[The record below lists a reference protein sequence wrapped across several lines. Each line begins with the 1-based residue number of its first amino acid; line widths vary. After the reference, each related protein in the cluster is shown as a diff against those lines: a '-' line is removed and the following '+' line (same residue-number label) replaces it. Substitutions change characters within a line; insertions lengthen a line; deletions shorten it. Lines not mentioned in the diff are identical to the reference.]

1 MTTTAI
7 YPLSSEGSAAQADA
21 VADCQP
27 QEIEKITDHVAQGLA
42 HLIEQYK
49 GKPRIEAFLT
59 SFLIQTQELED
70 ATFQLI
76 DSTLDNATGDMLA
89 KFGKIVGQTNPGLND
104 DNYRVLIRARIAVN
118 RSHGYPDELINIL
131 KLVALSTGE
140 TPANITFRE
149 GHSGYA
155 LYLTS
160 DVGDIDPDI
169 IWGLLDEADAAGV
182 PGRLVYGLSPTAELF
197 RWSSSLGTVTH
208 DGQGFSSSNTASQ
221 GGKLSSARGSTI

>member
-1 MTTTAI
+1 MTTTAM
-7 YPLSSEGSAAQADA
+7 YPLSSEGAIDVAA
-21 VADCQP
+21 VTECQP
-27 QEIEKITDHVAQGLA
+27 QEIEQITDHVAQGLS

-59 SFLIQTQELED
+59 SFLEQTQELED
-70 ATFQLI
+70 AIFQLI
-76 DSTLDNATGDMLA
+76 DSNLSNATGDMLR

-104 DNYRVLIRARIAVN
+104 NNYRVLIRARIAVN
-118 RSHGYPDELINIL
+118 RSNGYPDELINIL

-149 GHSGYA
+149 GHQGYV

-182 PGRLVYGLSPTAELF
+182 PGRLVYGHSPTAELF
-197 RWSSSLGTVTH
+197 RWSSSRGTVTY
-208 DGQGFSSSNTASQ
+208 DGQGFSSSNTAGQ
-221 GGKLSSARGSTI
+221 GGKLSSARGSTT